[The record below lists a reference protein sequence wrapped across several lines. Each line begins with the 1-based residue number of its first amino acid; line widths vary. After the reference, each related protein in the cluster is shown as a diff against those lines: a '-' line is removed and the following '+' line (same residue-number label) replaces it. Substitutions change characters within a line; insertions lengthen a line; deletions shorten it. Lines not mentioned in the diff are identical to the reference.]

1 MKQKTQDGSKGCV
14 KPFLKWAGGK
24 SQLLNELEKRIPNH
38 IKKSKRIERYF
49 EPFVGGG
56 AFFFYLM
63 SNYAVENA
71 YINDV
76 NKELMLTYNV
86 IKKDPKNL
94 IDELCILHD
103 KYILKKSNDL
113 KKKYYYGIRSL
124 FNSSLNNF
132 NFEEYSNEHILRAS
146 KFIFL
151 NKTCFNGLFR
161 VNKKGEFNVPCA
173 CPKNP
178 LICDRDNILNISKLL
193 KNTHILSCDF
203 LDLED
208 LIVENSFVYL
218 DPPYRPLNNTSSFN
232 GYSNN
237 GFDDNDQIQ
246 LAEFYK
252 RLSDKGA
259 YVLLSNSDPKNTN
272 VEDNFFDELYKDFK
286 IERVD
291 AKRFINSNGNKRGP
305 IKEILVSNF

>member
-1 MKQKTQDGSKGCV
+1 M
-14 KPFLKWAGGK
+14 
-24 SQLLNELEKRIPNH
+24 
-38 IKKSKRIERYF
+38 
-49 EPFVGGG
+49 
-56 AFFFYLM
+56 
-63 SNYAVENA
+63 
-71 YINDV
+71 
-76 NKELMLTYNV
+76 
-86 IKKDPKNL
+86 
-94 IDELCILHD
+94 
-103 KYILKKSNDL
+103 
-113 KKKYYYGIRSL
+113 
-124 FNSSLNNF
+124 
-132 NFEEYSNEHILRAS
+132 
-146 KFIFL
+146 

-173 CPKNP
+173 YPKNP
-178 LICDRDNILNISKLL
+178 LICDKDNILNISKLL
-193 KNTHILSCDF
+193 KNTRILSCDF

>member
-1 MKQKTQDGSKGCV
+1 M
-14 KPFLKWAGGK
+14 
-24 SQLLNELEKRIPNH
+24 
-38 IKKSKRIERYF
+38 
-49 EPFVGGG
+49 
-56 AFFFYLM
+56 
-63 SNYAVENA
+63 
-71 YINDV
+71 
-76 NKELMLTYNV
+76 
-86 IKKDPKNL
+86 
-94 IDELCILHD
+94 IL
-103 KYILKKSNDL
+103 
-113 KKKYYYGIRSL
+113 KKYYYEIRSL

-218 DPPYRPLNNTSSFN
+218 DPPYWGHEEDLKKIMDNCYDNSLELLGDKT
-232 GYSNN
+232 YS
-237 GFDDNDQIQ
+237 I
-246 LAEFYK
+246 
-252 RLSDKGA
+252 LS
-259 YVLLSNSDPKNTN
+259 YVGLMK
-272 VEDNFFDELYKDFK
+272 
-286 IERVD
+286 
-291 AKRFINSNGNKRGP
+291 
-305 IKEILVSNF
+305 

>member
-1 MKQKTQDGSKGCV
+1 MQQKKHHGLKGSA

-24 SQLLNELEKRIPNH
+24 SQLLGELEKRIPNH
-38 IKKSKRIERYF
+38 IKKSKKIEQYF

-63 SNYAVENA
+63 NNYVVEKA
-71 YINDV
+71 YINDI
-76 NKELMLTYNV
+76 NKELMLAYDV
-86 IKKDPKNL
+86 IKKDPKSL
-94 IDELCILHD
+94 ITELCNLNEE
-103 KYILKKSNDL
+103 YISKKSNENR
-113 KKKYYYGIRSL
+113 KKYYYDIRSL

-132 NFEEYSNEHILRAS
+132 NFKKYSNKHVLRAS
-146 KFIFL
+146 QFIFL

-178 LICDRDNILNISKLL
+178 LICNENNILNISKLL
-193 KNTHILSCDF
+193 KNTCIMSGDF
-203 LDLED
+203 LDCED
-208 LIVENSFVYL
+208 FIVENSFVYL
-218 DPPYRPLNNTSSFN
+218 DPPYRPLDNASSFN

-237 GFDDNDQIQ
+237 GFDDNNQIQ
-246 LAEFYK
+246 LANFYK

-259 YVLLSNSDPKNTN
+259 HVLLSNSDPKNTN
-272 VEDNFFDELYKDFK
+272 VDDNFFDELYIDFK
-286 IERVD
+286 IERID
-291 AKRFINSNGNKRGP
+291 AKRFINCDGSKRGP